1 MTVYYLAETEESYE
15 IDKLRIAGGKARV
28 DVLAILGRMGFDRID
43 VRYKRNADES
53 VLTKLLGHFR
63 AYRLLMRAFSTLKTG
78 DSLIVQFP
86 LETHTILIGRIM
98 RHLANR
104 GVKTILLVHDLE
116 MFRFTRL
123 SSMSQLKKLRMQIE
137 EREALEWA
145 SRIIV
150 HNDRMQEELSEMLNA
165 SSKRMV
171 KLNLFDY
178 LTDWCPKDGEEQLPC
193 EPVIIAGNLARKKA
207 GYIYCLP
214 SNQRFNLFGT
224 NLEDGYQKENVLYQ
238 GSFSAEELPSH
249 LVGSFGLVW
258 DGPSNMT
265 CEGTYGGYLRIN
277 NPHKTSLYLASGIPV
292 IIWSEAALAGLVTE
306 NGVGFTV
313 GSLDEINDRLQTLS
327 NEDYQEMRENARRL
341 SVRLRSGYYTKRAV
355 TEALED

>member
-15 IDKLRIAGGKARV
+15 TNKLRIAGGKARV
-28 DVLAILGRMGFDRID
+28 DVLVILNEMGFERID
-43 VRYKRNADES
+43 VRYDRNADES
-53 VLTKLLGHFR
+53 VLAKLLGHFR
-63 AYRLLMRAFSTLKTG
+63 AHRLLMHAFSTLKTG

-86 LETHTILIGRIM
+86 LETHTIFIGRIM

-104 GVKTILLVHDLE
+104 GVRTILLVHDLE
-116 MFRFTRL
+116 MFRFRLL
-123 SSMSQLKKLRMQIE
+123 SSISPLKKLRMQIE

-145 SRIIV
+145 SRVIV
-150 HNDRMQEELSEMLNA
+150 HNDRMREELSEMLNA

-178 LTDWCPKDGEEQLPC
+178 LTDWCPKDGGEQLLY

-224 NLEDGYQKENVLYQ
+224 NLEDGYQKTNVLYQ

-258 DGPSNMT
+258 DGPSDKT
-265 CEGTYGGYLRIN
+265 CEGAYGGYLRIN

-292 IIWSEAALAGLVTE
+292 IIWSEAALAELVTE
-306 NGVGFTV
+306 NGAGFTV
-313 GSLDEINDRLQTLS
+313 ESLDEINDRLQTLS

-341 SVRLRSGYYTKRAV
+341 SVRLRSGYYTKRAI